1 MLYFAYGSNLN
12 MVQMKKRCPDSIPIS
27 KVKLKGYKLVF
38 NRVADI
44 IESAGDIVEGAV
56 YEVSVRDLKNLD
68 IYEGYPRLYER
79 INIETIDAAGNVFK
93 AFVYVMVNKGI
104 GESSEIYYN
113 TIAQGFEDWGIS
125 KETLRKAKSE
135 SKVDS
140 RWVK

>member
-1 MLYFAYGSNLN
+1 

-56 YEVSVRDLKNLD
+56 YEVSVRDLNNLD

-79 INIETIDAAGNVFK
+79 INIETIDAAGSVFK

-104 GESSEIYYN
+104 GEPSEIYYN
-113 TIAQGFEDWGIS
+113 TIAQGFEDW
-125 KETLRKAKSE
+125 EYLRKH
-135 SKVDS
+135 
-140 RWVK
+140 

>member
-12 MVQMKKRCPDSIPIS
+12 MVQMKKRCLDSIPIS
-27 KVKLKGYKLVF
+27 KVKLKGYRLVF

-79 INIETIDAAGNVFK
+79 INIEAIDDAGNVFK

-104 GESSEIYYN
+104 GEPSEIYYN
-113 TIAQGFEDWGIS
+113 TIAQGFKDWGIS
-125 KETLRKAKSE
+125 KETLMKAKRE